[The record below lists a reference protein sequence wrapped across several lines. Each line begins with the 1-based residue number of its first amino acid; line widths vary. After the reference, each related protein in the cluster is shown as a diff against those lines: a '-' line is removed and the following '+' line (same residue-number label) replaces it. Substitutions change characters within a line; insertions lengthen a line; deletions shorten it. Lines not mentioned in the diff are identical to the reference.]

1 MKINIKD
8 KTEIANEKLTITQ
21 RGILITIVLMK
32 DVTPKLTLAKC
43 KASFNFTTYRED
55 LVYLHDKG
63 YISWS
68 GVSAAKK
75 KLVEELVTPQVIEI
89 IDFMN
94 NLYRRKFGYE
104 TYAKG
109 VKSLLEN
116 YSIEDIKKVVSN
128 RYVCWKDE
136 SKMSKFL
143 NPTTVLRPSNFVKY
157 LDEANHTREGESFV
171 NVANL
176 EIEHN
181 TEIVMS
187 LAQSLIDTDTYNL
200 LLYSTDGEGNRRG
213 SSSKIV
219 RYGRDIKKLI
229 RVQDTQEK
237 YNGVRE
243 YRYYYNSNI

>member
-1 MKINIKD
+1 MEINIKEI
-8 KTEIANEKLTITQ
+8 KEIANEKLTMTQ
-21 RGILITIVLMK
+21 RGILITIVLMR
-32 DVTPKLTLAKC
+32 DANPKLTLAKC
-43 KASFNFTTYRED
+43 KASLNFTTYKED
-55 LVYLHDKG
+55 LVYLHDNG
-63 YISWS
+63 FISWS
-68 GVSAAKK
+68 GASAAKK
-75 KLVEELVTPQVIEI
+75 KLAEELVTPSVIEI
-89 IDFMN
+89 VDFMN

-116 YSIEDIKKVVSN
+116 YSIDDIKKVVSN

-143 NPTTVLRPSNFVKY
+143 NPTTIFRPSNFSKY
-157 LDEANHTREGESFV
+157 LDEAKHTREGESFV
-171 NVANL
+171 NIANL

-181 TEIVMS
+181 TEIVTS

-200 LLYSTDGEGNRRG
+200 FLYSTDGEGNKRG

>member
-1 MKINIKD
+1 MKVNIKNI
-8 KTEIANEKLTITQ
+8 KEIANEKLTMTQ
-21 RGILITIVLMK
+21 RGILVTIVLMK
-32 DVTPKLTLAKC
+32 DATPKLTLAKC
-43 KASFNFTTYRED
+43 KASLNFTTYKED
-55 LVYLHDKG
+55 LVYLHDNG
-63 YISWS
+63 FISWS
-68 GVSAAKK
+68 GASAAKK
-75 KLVEELVTPQVIEI
+75 KLAEELVTPQVIEI

-136 SKMSKFL
+136 SKMRKFL
-143 NPTTVLRPSNFVKY
+143 NPTTVFRPSNFSKY
-157 LDEANHTREGESFV
+157 LDEANHTKEGGSFV
-171 NVANL
+171 NIANL

-200 LLYSTDGEGNRRG
+200 FLFKTDGEGNIRG
-213 SSSKIV
+213 NHNKIV
-219 RYGRDIKKLI
+219 RYGRDIKRLI
-229 RVQDTQEK
+229 RVEDTNEK
-237 YNGVRE
+237 FNGVRE
-243 YRYYYNSNI
+243 YRYFYNANI

>member
-1 MKINIKD
+1 MRVNIKKIQEIVND
-8 KTEIANEKLTITQ
+8 KLSMSQ
-21 RGILITIVLMK
+21 RGILTTIVLMK
-32 DVTPKLTLAKC
+32 DATPKLTLAKS
-43 KASFNFTTYRED
+43 KASLNFITHRED
-55 LVYLHDKG
+55 LVYLHEKG
-63 YISWS
+63 FISWS
-68 GVSAAKK
+68 GFELAKK
-75 KLVEELVTPQVIEI
+75 KLEEELITPQVVEI

-94 NLYRRKFGYE
+94 NLYRRKFGYA
-104 TYAKG
+104 TYAKK
-109 VKSLLEN
+109 VLSLLKT
-116 YSIEDIKKVVSN
+116 YSIEEIKKVVSN

-136 SKMSKFL
+136 VKMRKHL
-143 NPTTVLRPSNFVKY
+143 NPVTVFRPSNFVKY

-171 NVANL
+171 NIANL
-176 EIEHN
+176 EIEHF
-181 TEIVMS
+181 TEIVKS

-237 YNGVRE
+237 FNGVRE